1 MDRGKKMKMNK
12 CTVPAWILTNQRSG
26 STFLSSLL
34 NSTNQFSS
42 TFNEH
47 FHEHQIGMGN
57 YKEWLPCNAKI
68 LKTHYK
74 NVSSQIKKNVIKTYH
89 PNIKF
94 ILLRRKDPVAHT
106 ISQYFHKGLRVS
118 FIKKNQKR
126 KMEKYE
132 NASIPFNKQE
142 LISIY
147 KETLLFWNNWD
158 DFLEGEDYICI
169 SYENFTE
176 DPLRTM
182 NRIFGYLD
190 MKLPVEWK
198 PENNILKL
206 ENPLKEEYRKKLD
219 KIIKEERIR

>member
-1 MDRGKKMKMNK
+1 
-12 CTVPAWILTNQRSG
+12 
-26 STFLSSLL
+26 
-34 NSTNQFSS
+34 
-42 TFNEH
+42 
-47 FHEHQIGMGN
+47 MGN

-74 NVSSQIKKNVIKTYH
+74 NVSKQIKKNVIKTYH

-106 ISQYFHKGLRVS
+106 ISQYFHKGLRIS

-132 NASIPFNKQE
+132 SATIPFNKQE
-142 LISIY
+142 LIDIY
-147 KETLLFWNNWD
+147 KNTLLFWNNWD
-158 DFLEGEDYICI
+158 DFLEGEDYISI

-176 DPLRTM
+176 DPLRTIK
-182 NRIFGYLD
+182 RIFSYLD
-190 MKLPVEWK
+190 MKLPIEWQ

-206 ENPLKEEYRKKLD
+206 ENPLKTEYKKRLD
-219 KIIKEERIR
+219 RIIKEEKI